1 MGAAAL
7 ATLPVYVASFSWMAD
22 LLHTFTRSS
31 TGYLAFNLARYAI
44 CLAVMLP
51 STFCAGMTLPLI
63 TRTLIVSGHG
73 ERSIGWVYG
82 INTFGAIVGV
92 ILASL
97 VLLPA
102 IGLKALLVSGATL
115 DMGLGVLLFAFAWRA
130 GATSRILVAGAAA
143 ATALCLFVVAQGVR
157 LDRALLVSGVYRTAV
172 YENSSEV
179 LFYDDGRT
187 ATVAAGRDPNG
198 TIFVSTNGKADAS
211 LHPEWFAEIKEGSHV
226 TMVGD
231 SVTQVV
237 LPLVALA
244 HAPAAREI
252 ALIGH
257 GSGMSS
263 HFLLGSPSVERVVT
277 IEIEPAMIR
286 GSRAF
291 YPANARVFEDPR
303 SVFVIDDAK
312 SFFAANDERYDLI
325 LSDAEVKEILDRVW
339 QWKNWVLADRT
350 PPDWDIWARQTV
362 LVEQD
367 LHQGTVGVVD
377 EAFYETLHAYL
388 DRHSP
393 PLDVCAAFTFLEAVR
408 RWDFAP
414 AAKLSAPLV
423 EKAAANESVIPVDR
437 LLAGAVTAA
446 IATGNPTAAE
456 QYVERLGGQLPAD
469 LWLKLL
475 RSYARADGGLP
486 TPGASA
492 GHVQRSCRPS

>member
-1 MGAAAL
+1 MHAVGRETLAPLMAEWNVVNSDYFPIVDLGAERARYTAQSANGIRRLNTGILDFTAPFFERRTEFRSDPRYIVPGHRRLAMLARGAAAR
-7 ATLPVYVASFSWMAD
+7 AAFEAD
-22 LLHTFTRSS
+22 R
-31 TGYLAFNLARYAI
+31 
-44 CLAVMLP
+44 VP
-51 STFCAGMTLPLI
+51 
-63 TRTLIVSGHG
+63 
-73 ERSIGWVYG
+73 
-82 INTFGAIVGV
+82 
-92 ILASL
+92 
-97 VLLPA
+97 
-102 IGLKALLVSGATL
+102 
-115 DMGLGVLLFAFAWRA
+115 
-130 GATSRILVAGAAA
+130 
-143 ATALCLFVVAQGVR
+143 
-157 LDRALLVSGVYRTAV
+157 
-172 YENSSEV
+172 
-179 LFYDDGRT
+179 
-187 ATVAAGRDPNG
+187 TV
-198 TIFVSTNGKADAS
+198 
-211 LHPEWFAEIKEGSHV
+211 EI
-226 TMVGD
+226 
-231 SVTQVV
+231 
-237 LPLVALA
+237 
-244 HAPAAREI
+244 
-252 ALIGH
+252 
-257 GSGMSS
+257 
-263 HFLLGSPSVERVVT
+263 
-277 IEIEPAMIR
+277 
-286 GSRAF
+286 
-291 YPANARVFEDPR
+291 
-303 SVFVIDDAK
+303 
-312 SFFAANDERYDLI
+312 
-325 LSDAEVKEILDRVW
+325 DAEVKEILDRVW

-492 GHVQRSCRPS
+492 GHVERSCRPS